1 MRVCNEKGGRFDKA
15 MVTRLEFA
23 IENSLIFVSLVT
35 VYDIECSFSMC
46 SLFTN
51 RIFFFFFFLSLLQ
64 RHYLGLDSMVRA
76 WLITRTR
83 SRPK

>member
-1 MRVCNEKGGRFDKA
+1 MKKVDALIKA
-15 MVTRLEFA
+15 RVTRLEFA
-23 IENSLIFVSLVT
+23 IENSLIVVSLVT

-51 RIFFFFFFLSLLQ
+51 RIFFLSLLQ
-64 RHYLGLDSMVRA
+64 RHYLGLDFMVRA